1 MYSRINAKKKSPAAH
16 FSHIKG
22 VTERAVGAKILVLTR
37 ATGVK
42 MMSLKGAAGEI
53 LGYMLVEK
61 WLIFA
66 PQAKNLSVSDTFKLA
81 NLVKLIVFVKLTDFL
96 N

>member
-1 MYSRINAKKKSPAAH
+1 
-16 FSHIKG
+16 
-22 VTERAVGAKILVLTR
+22 
-37 ATGVK
+37 

-81 NLVKLIVFVKLTDFL
+81 NLVKLVVFVKLTDFL